1 MKEKKR
7 KHTQALQLMKELVS
21 SAGLWEAEDTGSRPS
36 DEYLHNLGDR
46 RIDMYKEEPNATLD
60 EPLIVEATAK
70 LEEGPKGMLLS
81 SWSTV
86 NHLDACHSWSN

>member
-21 SAGLWEAEDTGSRPS
+21 RAGLWEAEDTGSRPS
-36 DEYLHNLGDR
+36 DDYLHNLGDR
-46 RIDMYKEEPNATLD
+46 RIDMYKELNATLD
-60 EPLIVEATAK
+60 EPLIVDTTAK
-70 LEEGPKGMLLS
+70 LEEGPKGMLLR